1 MAMVLPRGR
10 CLLLIFSVKGG
21 SGEQM
26 VGVSFLS
33 LLYFLLSACG
43 TVKSFSVRDEEFH
56 LHVHCVLHLKVS
68 TKKKKDAQVG
78 AAN

>member
-1 MAMVLPRGR
+1 
-10 CLLLIFSVKGG
+10 
-21 SGEQM
+21 M